1 MQKPD
6 PVPLVGS
13 DTPARDRV
21 PVLQKIAIGLGEIPS
36 IGRQGIEQ
44 LALPIYN
51 ITLGVNPMLI
61 TLVLS
66 LGRFLDAIMHA
77 VAGSVSDNTRSRFG
91 RRRPYILIGAI
102 ICGLTLPMIWWVPS
116 GMSETGYFTYFL
128 ITVFIYF
135 TAYSFFDVPL
145 AALAMEATPDYHER
159 TRVAAYKSFFVQLMG
174 IASSWLFAIT
184 QLDRFDGT
192 MQGARFTGV
201 TMGVMIM
208 VFGLI
213 PALTIREGYK
223 KLSAARKGL
232 PLYQGIKATFMNRP
246 FVLLCGIA
254 AGNGICGNMV
264 GALGLY
270 ITIYHMY
277 GGDLKAAAWLGGLWG
292 TVFQLSTI
300 VALPFV
306 TWLSTRIGKIRTLR
320 ICLLILLVGAFSKW
334 FTYGP
339 EHPHLVLLTAV
350 LLGPGQTAFYTIIRS
365 MIADICD
372 YDELETGL
380 RREGMYAS
388 MQAWVDK
395 AMGSLATVLAGLV
408 LVLVGFDQSVGGH
421 QSPNTIFYMRLA
433 FVAIPVTGVT
443 FALVA
448 LKYFPLNEPRMRE
461 IRRELE
467 ARRGAA

>member
-6 PVPLVGS
+6 PAPPAGPVTS
-13 DTPARDRV
+13 ARDRV
-21 PVLQKIAIGLGEIPS
+21 PFLQKVAIGLGEIPS

-66 LGRFLDAIMHA
+66 LARFWDAIMHA
-77 VAGSVSDNTRSRFG
+77 VAGTVSDNTRSRFG
-91 RRRPYILIGAI
+91 RRRPYVLAGAI
-102 ICGLTLPMIWWVPS
+102 VCGLTLPAIWLMPPDL
-116 GMSETGYFTYFL
+116 SETGYFVFFL
-128 ITVFIYF
+128 VTVFVYF

-174 IASSWLFAIT
+174 IASAWLFAIT
-184 QLDRFDGT
+184 QLDSFDGT
-192 MQGARFTGV
+192 LQGARFTGV
-201 TMGVMIM
+201 TMGVMVM
-208 VFGLI
+208 VFGMI
-213 PALTIREGYK
+213 PALTIREGYR
-223 KLSAARKGL
+223 KLSAVRKGL
-232 PLYQGIKATFMNRP
+232 PFYQGIRATFLNRP

-270 ITIYHMY
+270 ITVYHVY
-277 GGDLKAAAWLGGLWG
+277 DGDLKAAAWLSGLWG

-300 VALPFV
+300 AALPLV
-306 TWLSTRIGKIRTLR
+306 TWLSTRIGKIRTLQL
-320 ICLLILLVGAFSKW
+320 CLAILLVGAVSKW

-339 EHPHLVLLTAV
+339 EWPHLVLVTAV

-365 MIADICD
+365 MVADICD

-395 AMGSLATVLAGLV
+395 AMGSLATVLSGLV
-408 LVLVGFDQSVGGH
+408 LVVVGFDQSAGGH
-421 QSPNTIFYMRLA
+421 QAPDTLFYMRLA
-433 FVAIPVTGVT
+433 FVAIPVIGVT
-443 FALVA
+443 IALVA
-448 LKYFPLNEPRMRE
+448 LRFFPLNEERMRE

-467 ARRGAA
+467 TRRGAV